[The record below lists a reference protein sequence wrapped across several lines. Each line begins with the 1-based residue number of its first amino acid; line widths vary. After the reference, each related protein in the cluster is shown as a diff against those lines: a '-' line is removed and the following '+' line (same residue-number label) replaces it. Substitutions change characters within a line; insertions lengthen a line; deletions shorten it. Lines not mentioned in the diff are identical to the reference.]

1 MPAVPEKITQV
12 AWRLVPARIE
22 RKLHTEAGKRFTR
35 FAGVA
40 VAGVITSQVMLAILV
55 GPVQL
60 SAGLSGVLA
69 SMTAALVSYI
79 LSRWAWERKGRPDFL
94 RETVPFWLVSAG
106 VWIVL
111 GLTSHYASVWAHSM
125 HYTHW
130 KRHLTVQGAYFLMN
144 CITFMVRFLIFH
156 NLLFKNKD
164 GKHEAPSAAELA
176 TADGA
181 PAPPPEQLA
190 PADAAAANQA
200 TGPIA
205 LLTGDSAAQRQ
216 GRHRA

>member
-1 MPAVPEKITQV
+1 MPAVPDKIVQI
-12 AWRLVPARIE
+12 AWRLVPAGLE
-22 RKLHTEAGKRFTR
+22 RKLRTEAGYRFTR
-35 FAGVA
+35 FAFVA

-69 SMTAALVSYI
+69 SMTAALVSYL

-106 VWIVL
+106 VWVVL
-111 GLTSHYASVWAHSM
+111 GLTSHYASVWAHSEDW
-125 HYTHW
+125 THW
-130 KRHLTVQGAYFLMN
+130 RRHLAVQGADFLVN
-144 CITFMVRFLIFH
+144 CVTFVLRFLLFH
-156 NLLFKNKD
+156 HVLFANKD
-164 GKHEAPSAAELA
+164 RKPATVPEPELA
-176 TADGA
+176 TAD
-181 PAPPPEQLA
+181 
-190 PADAAAANQA
+190 AAASSNHD

-205 LLTGDSAAQRQ
+205 LLTGDSPRQQQGQHQ

>member
-1 MPAVPEKITQV
+1 MPAVPDKITQA

-22 RKLHTEAGKRFTR
+22 RKLRTEAGNRFTR

-40 VAGVITSQVMLAILV
+40 VVGVVTSQVMLAILV

-106 VWIVL
+106 VWVVL

-125 HYTHW
+125 DYTHW
-130 KRHLTVQGAYFLMN
+130 RRHLAVQGAYFLMN
-144 CITFMVRFLIFH
+144 CVTFIVRFLIFH
-156 NLLFKNKD
+156 HVLFANKD
-164 GKHEAPSAAELA
+164 RKSEAVPAPEFA
-176 TADGA
+176 TADA
-181 PAPPPEQLA
+181 T
-190 PADAAAANQA
+190 AAASQD

-205 LLTGDSAAQRQ
+205 LLTGDSPSQPQ
-216 GRHRA
+216 GGRHRA

>member
-1 MPAVPEKITQV
+1 MPAVPDKITKA
-12 AWRLVPARIE
+12 AWRLVPAKIE
-22 RKLHTEAGKRFTR
+22 RKLRTDAGKRFTR
-35 FAGVA
+35 FVPVA

-106 VWIVL
+106 VWLVL

-130 KRHLTVQGAYFLMN
+130 RRHLAVQGAYFLMN
-144 CITFMVRFLIFH
+144 CVTFVTRFLIFH
-156 NLLFKNKD
+156 YLLFKKKD
-164 GKHEAPSAAELA
+164 GKPAAVPEPELA
-176 TADGA
+176 TAD
-181 PAPPPEQLA
+181 
-190 PADAAAANQA
+190 AAASANQD

-205 LLTGDSAAQRQ
+205 LLTGDSPTQPQ

>member
-1 MPAVPEKITQV
+1 MPAVPDKITKA

-22 RKLHTEAGKRFTR
+22 RKLRTEAGNRFIR

-40 VAGVITSQVMLAILV
+40 VAGVATSQVMLAILV

-106 VWIVL
+106 VWIIL
-111 GLTSHYASVWAHSM
+111 GLTSHYASVYAHHM
-125 HYTHW
+125 DYTHW
-130 KRHLTVQGAYFLMN
+130 KRHLTVQGAYFLVN
-144 CITFMVRFLIFH
+144 CLTFVARFLIFH
-156 NLLFKNKD
+156 YLLFKNKD
-164 GKHEAPSAAELA
+164 GQHHAPSAAELA

-190 PADAAAANQA
+190 PADAAAANTD
-200 TGPIA
+200 TGQIA
-205 LLTGDSAAQRQ
+205 LLTGDSATQRQ